1 MAKSLAMSPTIGD
14 GVPPLCPRGGHWSQ
28 GGNSTPPYRAGTV
41 GQPDFYKSCHTR
53 GDYVKWTWHATDPP
67 CRTATEEDSWCEALR
82 GRSLL
87 FVSDSL
93 SLQMF
98 WSLLHLAHD
107 LAPADDG
114 EIGRA
119 RRLYDMGMDMDMDMD
134 MDLKRGGEFR
144 LCNGT
149 SRAAFVRNDW
159 LVENKWNRSCQFDAA
174 NNFMCRSFA
183 KLAASYN
190 TLVLNTGLH
199 MKMRQE
205 AGVIAAHTT
214 LLARWLNTTRH
225 DLPHK
230 RAQSRN
236 VPRGARTAAESLRG
250 TGWAQVPLGRRRGPQ
265 RGAQIALRGATARTR
280 SLHRCCDHRQLQ
292 SRQAHGPGS
301 VWRRQRRLSSL
312 LLARPAR
319 CVQPGLSAYCAS
331 RTRRQGSSQHLHC
344 VPGIIF

>member
-134 MDLKRGGEFR
+134 MDFKRGGEFR

-250 TGWAQVPLGRRRGPQ
+250 TGRAQVPLGRRRGP
-265 RGAQIALRGATARTR
+265 
-280 SLHRCCDHRQLQ
+280 
-292 SRQAHGPGS
+292 
-301 VWRRQRRLSSL
+301 
-312 LLARPAR
+312 
-319 CVQPGLSAYCAS
+319 
-331 RTRRQGSSQHLHC
+331 
-344 VPGIIF
+344 